1 MDEPTTEDHGL
12 DDEVLLVVVDLAVE
26 LLGEALEVVAG
37 LVVLML
43 VEFPEQRRDPLLFF
57 AKPQSMSLF
66 CTEVPRSA
74 FERLSLTPHQV

>member
-57 AKPQSMSLF
+57 AKPQSN
-66 CTEVPRSA
+66 
-74 FERLSLTPHQV
+74 